1 MKKVSFLILYL
12 LVASAVSAQS
22 PEKMSYQAV
31 IRNGSGNLVANA
43 TVGIRISILQGTA
56 TGTAVYVETQTPTTT
71 ASGLISIEIA
81 DPATSTVVTGTF
93 ANINWGADVH
103 FLKIETDL
111 AGGSNY
117 TISGT
122 SQLLSV
128 PYALH
133 AKAAQTVTGLANG
146 KLYVGNASG
155 VATQV
160 SVGGDATMSN
170 AGVLTIGSDAIG
182 SAEVTDN
189 SLTAADLGTGSV
201 GSDEIVNGSI
211 ADADLDKANIPLSG
225 FGAAAAD
232 VAMGNNKITGLAD
245 PTSAQEAAT
254 KAYVDALEVQ
264 LLTLENNL
272 MASGAYKAIDVEG
285 NQYDVVKIGSQVW
298 MSENLKTTK
307 YSDGTA
313 IPLVAGTS
321 VPSTPAYFWYA
332 DTPSNGDTYG
342 ALYNW
347 YAVDATSNGGKN
359 VCPSGWHLPSDAE
372 WTTMENYLIANG
384 YNYDGTT
391 TGNKIAKSL
400 AASAGW
406 NASATTGAVGNT
418 DYTTFRNKTGFTAL
432 PGGIRSN
439 DGTFTAIGSFGYWWS
454 ATEDSAA
461 NAWYRYMNYFGSS
474 VYRNNFDKELG
485 FSVRCLRD

>member
-1 MKKVSFLILYL
+1 MKKEVLIVFGLFFSVGLY
-12 LVASAVSAQS
+12 AQP
-22 PEKMSYQAV
+22 PEKMSYQAI
-31 IRNGSGNLVANA
+31 IRSGSGNLLANTA
-43 TVGIRISILQGTA
+43 IGMRISILQTTA
-56 TGTAVYVETQTPTTT
+56 AGTAVYVETQTPTTT
-71 ASGLISIEIA
+71 ASGLVSLEIG
-81 DPATSTVVTGTF
+81 SGTVVSGTF
-93 ANINWGADVH
+93 AGISWGTDVY
-103 FLKIETDL
+103 FLKTETDL
-111 AGGSNY
+111 AGGTNY

-122 SQLLSV
+122 SQFISV
-128 PYALH
+128 PYALN
-133 AKAAQTVTGLANG
+133 AKAAQTVTGLADG

-160 SVGGDATMSN
+160 SVSGDATMSN
-170 AGVLTIGSDAIG
+170 DGLLTIGTNAIG
-182 SAEVTDN
+182 SAEVSDN

-201 GSDEIVNGSI
+201 GTDEIADGTI
-211 ADADLDKANIPLSG
+211 ANADLNKATIPLSG
-225 FGAAAAD
+225 FGAATAA
-232 VAMGNNKITGLAD
+232 VALGSNKITGLAD
-245 PTSAQEAAT
+245 PTAAQEAAT
-254 KAYVDALEVQ
+254 KAYVDALEAQ
-264 LLTLENNL
+264 LLSLENKL
-272 MASGAYKAIDVEG
+272 ITSGAYKAIDVEG

-432 PGGIRSN
+432 PGGFRGSS
-439 DGTFTAIGSFGYWWS
+439 GTFDGIGSFGYWWS
-454 ATEDSAA
+454 ATEDGAA
-461 NAWYRYMNYFGSS
+461 YVWYRYMSYSSS
-474 VYRNNFDKELG
+474 VVYRTSFFKELG
-485 FSVRCLRD
+485 RSVRCLRD